1 MEEAVTAKWRFM
13 GKKKKKWRAGGRCD
27 ASGQP
32 RTNQCTLPLWS
43 IHASPDYSRGTQIS
57 DPRATPVIIFL
68 TQISAKQQLRPP
80 PSQRTSSSPANHS
93 DCRWQ
98 TPSAHRRGMSVI
110 FLSCPSSPEPNNVAT
125 VHANARDPYTVAGSC
140 TTDQLCCCIPNR
152 TYPINLPHTGIED

>member
-110 FLSCPSSPEPNNVAT
+110 FFVLPLFPRAKQRCDR
-125 VHANARDPYTVAGSC
+125 ARKRTGPLHHGG
-140 TTDQLCCCIPNR
+140 QLHHRSVMLLNS
-152 TYPINLPHTGIED
+152 